1 MKIFFYFYMIQ
12 EIKGLPLNQ
21 NVVMAISADTS
32 DILLCYLRLAVQLEI
47 FRNHFVKKIF
57 LGSLQDLTFLK
68 AVVPE

>member
-21 NVVMAISADTS
+21 NVVMAKSADIS

-47 FRNHFVKKIF
+47 FRNHIVKK
-57 LGSLQDLTFLK
+57 SL
-68 AVVPE
+68 